1 MFCFSS
7 KNFFSVP
14 GNHLNNPS
22 GSSAMSVI
30 DQKILQQQLLLQ
42 RQLLFQ
48 QQQSPQ
54 QNQQPKFQP
63 QPNQNQG
70 ELHFFSTKNTNEIK
84 N

>member
-1 MFCFSS
+1 MFSS
-7 KNFFSVP
+7 FKFRLVP
-14 GNHLNNPS
+14 GNHLSNPS

-48 QQQSPQ
+48 QQQAPQ
-54 QNQQPKFQP
+54 QNPQPKFQQ

-70 ELHFFSTKNTNEIK
+70 ELHFFFLKNSN
-84 N
+84 